1 MLTFRKAEAK
11 DMMLYFEWVNEKL
24 VRSQSFSTKPISL
37 DDHKKWFFNKI
48 KDQNTIMLVFSNGV
62 NKIGQIRI
70 EKYSKKKAK
79 IGISIEKKH
88 RGKNFAF
95 KMIDIASSYFLDNN
109 TDFALNAFIKESN
122 KRSIKSFEKAGYYLF
137 GSLTNKKNKSFHF
150 IRKIK

>member
-24 VRSQSFSTKPISL
+24 VRSQSYATKSINL
-37 DDHKKWFFNKI
+37 DEHKKWFFNKI
-48 KDQNTIMLVFSNGV
+48 KDQNTTMLVFSNGV

-79 IGISIEKKH
+79 IGISVEKKH
-88 RGKNFAF
+88 RGKKFAF
-95 KMIDIASSYFLDNN
+95 KMIDIASSYFLNNN

-122 KRSIKSFEKAGYYLF
+122 KRSIRSFEKAGYNLF
-137 GSLTNKKNKSFHF
+137 DSLTNKKIKSLHY

>member
-70 EKYSKKKAK
+70 ENTLKKAK
-79 IGISIEKKH
+79 IGISIEKKQ
-88 RGKNFAF
+88 
-95 KMIDIASSYFLDNN
+95 
-109 TDFALNAFIKESN
+109 
-122 KRSIKSFEKAGYYLF
+122 
-137 GSLTNKKNKSFHF
+137 
-150 IRKIK
+150 

>member
-70 EKYSKKKAK
+70 EKYSKKK
-79 IGISIEKKH
+79 
-88 RGKNFAF
+88 
-95 KMIDIASSYFLDNN
+95 
-109 TDFALNAFIKESN
+109 
-122 KRSIKSFEKAGYYLF
+122 
-137 GSLTNKKNKSFHF
+137 
-150 IRKIK
+150 RK